1 MTRRNLLVDAA
12 VKSRNKPPG
21 YYLDGHGL
29 YLQVAIGGSRSW
41 ILRYTLRK
49 KTREMGLGSTDDFG
63 LAEARLRAQRA
74 RQLIAEGIDP
84 IDHRNKQSEVSE
96 SLRMAAEI
104 ATERAKTFK
113 ECAIE
118 FHEAN
123 ADEWKNIK
131 HGDQWK
137 NTLRDYA
144 FPTFGDV
151 PMSEVTKAQIVKAL
165 SPIWKTK
172 AETAS
177 RVLQRIRTVFNYA
190 AAKDYTK
197 GMDAEFW
204 QQTRMSLGSNERA
217 RKVEHHSSCPY
228 PLVGALLA
236 AVRDGPS
243 SESVRLAF
251 EFTILTAARSGET
264 RGALW
269 SEIDKVSRSWTIPGE
284 RMKAGKSH
292 KVPLSVQAFAVVER
306 AASLRESGAQQIESD
321 LVFPNRNGLPFSDM
335 VFLKLLR
342 DMEFPYTMHG
352 FRASFRTWATEATEY
367 PHEMLELALAHSVG
381 DETVRAYMRSSMVE
395 KRRHLMEDWATYIEQ
410 SDKSESALERVRTAA
425 SVSKKL

>member
-1 MTRRNLLVDAA
+1 
-12 VKSRNKPPG
+12 
-21 YYLDGHGL
+21 
-29 YLQVAIGGSRSW
+29 
-41 ILRYTLRK
+41 
-49 KTREMGLGSTDDFG
+49 MGLGSIDDFG

-74 RQLIAEGIDP
+74 RQLIADGIDP
-84 IDHRNKQSEVSE
+84 IDHRNKQSDESE
-96 SLRMAAEI
+96 SLRMALNI
-104 ATERAKTFK
+104 ATERARTFK
-113 ECAIE
+113 ECALE
-118 FHEAN
+118 FYEAN
-123 ADEWKNIK
+123 AHDWKNIK
-131 HGDQWK
+131 HGDQWR

-144 FPTFGDV
+144 YPTFGDV
-151 PMSEVTKAQIVKAL
+151 PISDVTKTQIVKAL

-204 QQTRMSLGSNERA
+204 KQTRMSLGSNERA

-228 PLVGALLA
+228 PLVGALLE

-269 SEIDKVSRSWTIPGE
+269 SEVDMTSRSWIIPGD
-284 RMKAGKSH
+284 RMKAGKTH
-292 KVPLSVQAFAVVER
+292 KVPLSAQAFAVVER
-306 AASLRESGAQQIESD
+306 AASLREFGSPQFVSD
-321 LVFPNRNGLPFSDM
+321 LVFPNRSGLPFSDM
-335 VFLKLLR
+335 VFIKLLR
-342 DMEFPYTMHG
+342 DMQFPYTMHG

-367 PHEMLELALAHSVG
+367 PYEMLELALAHRVG

-395 KRRHLMEDWATYIEQ
+395 KRRHLMEDWAVYIEK
-410 SDKSESALERVRTAA
+410 SDKSNSALERVRTAV
-425 SVSKKL
+425 SVAKTH

>member
-1 MTRRNLLVDAA
+1 MTKRNLLVDAS
-12 VKSRNKPPG
+12 VKSRNKQPG

-29 YLQVAIGGSRSW
+29 YLQVALGGSRSW

-49 KTREMGLGSTDDFG
+49 KTREMGLGSFDDFG

-74 RQLIAEGIDP
+74 RQLIAEGTDP
-84 IDHRNKQSEVSE
+84 IDHRNRQIAAVE
-96 SLRMAAEI
+96 MAL
-104 ATERAKTFK
+104 ERAKTFQ

-118 FHEAN
+118 FHAAN
-123 ADEWKNIK
+123 ANEWKNAK
-131 HGDQWK
+131 HGDQWR

-144 FPTFGDV
+144 YPTFGKMPVSDI
-151 PMSEVTKAQIVKAL
+151 TKALIVKAL
-165 SPIWKTK
+165 APIWKTK
-172 AETAS
+172 GETAS
-177 RVLQRIRTVFNYA
+177 RVLQRIRTVLNYA
-190 AAKDYTK
+190 AAKDYAK

-204 QQTRMSLGSNERA
+204 QQIRMSLGSNEKA

-228 PLVGALLA
+228 PLVGALLSS
-236 AVRDGPS
+236 VKGGPS
-243 SESVRLAF
+243 SENVRLAF

-269 SEIDKVSRSWTIPGE
+269 SEIDMTSRSWTIPGE

-292 KVPLSVQAFAVVER
+292 KVPLSKQAFAVIKR
-306 AASLRESGAQQIESD
+306 AAALRDASSSDSESG

-335 VFLKLLR
+335 VFIKLLR

-367 PHEMLELALAHSVG
+367 PHEMLELALAHTVG
-381 DETVRAYMRSSMVE
+381 DETVRAYMRSSMFE
-395 KRRHLMEDWATYIEQ
+395 KRRQLMEDWAAYI
-410 SDKSESALERVRTAA
+410 DHSENRESVRNSARNAA
-425 SVSKKL
+425 PKPKKH